1 MIATEEVVSRHQSKN
16 NVVEA
21 ETLTL
26 KLDATFDC
34 A

>member
-1 MIATEEVVSRHQSKN
+1 MIATEEVVSRNQSKN
-16 NVVEA
+16 SVVQA

-26 KLDATFDC
+26 KLDMTFDC